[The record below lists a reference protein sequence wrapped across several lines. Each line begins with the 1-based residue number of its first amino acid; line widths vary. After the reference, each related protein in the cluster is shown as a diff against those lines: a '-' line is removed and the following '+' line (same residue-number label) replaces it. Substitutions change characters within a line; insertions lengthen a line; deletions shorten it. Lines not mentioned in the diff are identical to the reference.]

1 MRFVQRVGVVY
12 GRSSALPKNK
22 LHCVASQTISDSK
35 RKPRKENVSGEFFV
49 DHTCIDCDTCRWMSP
64 SVFSRK
70 GEQSAVIKQPTNQ
83 AERIASIQAL
93 LSCPTY
99 SIHMGQS
106 EKGELKS
113 VQESFPI
120 QVSGCEGVFYCGFTD
135 EKSFGA
141 CSYFINSPNG
151 NVLVDCPRFNPALIK
166 QFDSLG
172 GIKFI
177 FLTHKD
183 DIGDHEK
190 WAKHYKAT
198 RIIHKLEVQ
207 SSTHDCEIQFE
218 GEGPWTLGPNGD
230 SNEMEIISTPGHT
243 DGSLCLL
250 HKPSQTMFTG
260 DHFAY
265 SARVGRLSIL
275 PRYNG

>member
-1 MRFVQRVGVVY
+1 M
-12 GRSSALPKNK
+12 
-22 LHCVASQTISDSK
+22 D
-35 RKPRKENVSGEFFV
+35 KP
-49 DHTCIDCDTCRWMSP
+49 
-64 SVFSRK
+64 
-70 GEQSAVIKQPTNQ
+70 
-83 AERIASIQAL
+83 
-93 LSCPTY
+93 
-99 SIHMGQS
+99 
-106 EKGELKS
+106 EKGKLKS

-141 CSYFINSPNG
+141 CSYFVNSPNG

-207 SSTHDCEIQFE
+207 SSTQGCEIQLE
-218 GEGPWTLGPNGD
+218 GEGPWTVGPNGD

-265 SARVGRLSIL
+265 SGRMGRLSIF
-275 PRYNG
+275 PRYNRYGIQKQFESVLKLADYDFVRILPGHGRRVETDTPEIMKQTIRDFVTQNDP